1 MANPRG
7 QQRDKP
13 FRDALRMEIADAG
26 EDFKA
31 LRPIAAALI
40 LKASEG
46 DIPAI
51 KELADRLDGKVP
63 QAIVGDDDHPSVMP
77 FTEWLAWMKS
87 PGATGPANSL
97 PATTSEPSDSQKSLP
112 TAEPEKP

>member
-40 LKASEG
+40 HKASEG

-63 QAIVGDDDHPSVMP
+63 QAIVGDDDHGPIQHLITWKSSSTKLTTAPADSSSPSTIEPNALLVLSA
-77 FTEWLAWMKS
+77 TE
-87 PGATGPANSL
+87 G
-97 PATTSEPSDSQKSLP
+97 Q
-112 TAEPEKP
+112 EKP